1 MAQNCSFK
9 EYIKK
14 NLDNKLWALSEEW
27 LRENFDPDELSY
39 YRIRRPGDYE
49 LEDVN
54 VDYIWVG
61 DLPGTEIKFDVKV
74 SLTIEVHEG
83 DYHYDEVEEKKKYL
97 LISFQGDLAKELS
110 DVIRL
115 EVVEFNGKNY
125 HEKPMDDT
133 LVPYIT
139 QDKYEDAAIS
149 FLKNHYPEA
158 LKISGKGKAP
168 IWVDPTQLAH
178 NLGLNVKQHNI
189 AKDSTVFGQIYFLIQ
204 RLLSMMMAQK
214 KEKNT
219 L

>member
-61 DLPGTEIKFDVKV
+61 DLPGTEIKFDVNV

-83 DYHYDEVEEKKKYL
+83 DYHYDEVEEK
-97 LISFQGDLAKELS
+97 
-110 DVIRL
+110 R
-115 EVVEFNGKNY
+115 
-125 HEKPMDDT
+125 
-133 LVPYIT
+133 
-139 QDKYEDAAIS
+139 
-149 FLKNHYPEA
+149 
-158 LKISGKGKAP
+158 
-168 IWVDPTQLAH
+168 
-178 NLGLNVKQHNI
+178 NI
-189 AKDSTVFGQIYFLIQ
+189 C
-204 RLLSMMMAQK
+204 
-214 KEKNT
+214 
-219 L
+219 